1 MKKLKKPA
9 TANQLARKDKPYM
22 DSISEVNINIK
33 FNYDNFHELIQYAIA
48 DSLTIDGKKISK
60 DLPQI
65 DRLETE
71 LLEKDF
77 EINYLKKQLENKE
90 KFNG

>member
-1 MKKLKKPA
+1 
-9 TANQLARKDKPYM
+9 M
-22 DSISEVNINIK
+22 DNISETNINVK

-48 DSLTIDGKKISK
+48 DSLTVDGRKISK

-77 EINYLKKQLENKE
+77 EINYLKKQIEFLEGQNPRKVE
-90 KFNG
+90 

>member
-1 MKKLKKPA
+1 MP
-9 TANQLARKDKPYM
+9 N
-22 DSISEVNINIK
+22 ISETNINIK
-33 FNYDNFHELIQYAIA
+33 FDYDNFYELVQYAIA

>member
-1 MKKLKKPA
+1 
-9 TANQLARKDKPYM
+9 M
-22 DSISEVNINIK
+22 DNISETNINIK
-33 FNYDNFHELIQYAIA
+33 FDYDNFHELVKFAIT
-48 DSLTIDGKKISK
+48 DSLTIDGKKVGK

-71 LLEKDF
+71 LLEKEY

-90 KFNG
+90 KFNENNG

>member
-1 MKKLKKPA
+1 M
-9 TANQLARKDKPYM
+9 NNN
-22 DSISEVNINIK
+22 ISETNINIK

-60 DLPQI
+60 DLPQV

-77 EINYLKKQLENKE
+77 EINYLKKQIEFLEGN
-90 KFNG
+90 NGNNG

>member
-1 MKKLKKPA
+1 MP
-9 TANQLARKDKPYM
+9 NM
-22 DSISEVNINIK
+22 SETNINIK
-33 FNYDNFHELIQYAIA
+33 FDHDNFHELVKFAIA

-60 DLPQI
+60 DLPQV

-77 EINYLKKQLENKE
+77 EINYLKKQIEFLEGNNE
-90 KFNG
+90 NNGQN

>member
-1 MKKLKKPA
+1 M
-9 TANQLARKDKPYM
+9 NNN
-22 DSISEVNINIK
+22 ISETNINIK

-48 DSLTIDGKKISK
+48 DSLTVDGKKISK
-60 DLPQI
+60 DLPQV

-77 EINYLKKQLENKE
+77 EIQYLKKQLEILKDRRKQYEN
-90 KFNG
+90 NGQN

>member
-1 MKKLKKPA
+1 M
-9 TANQLARKDKPYM
+9 NN
-22 DSISEVNINIK
+22 SISDVNIK
-33 FNYDNFHELIQYAIA
+33 LQFDYDNFYELIQYAIA

-60 DLPQI
+60 DLPQV

-77 EINYLKKQLENKE
+77 EIDYLKKQIEFLEGSNAN
-90 KFNG
+90 NG